1 MPNRLRQPTLWQS
14 LRFRVGAGAVVL
26 VSVIFALVTLNT
38 LNVLQQVAQESSR
51 SSIRQVAQ
59 MLNLALAPQTDTAE
73 SLAHITPYL
82 QELISPDSDG
92 LVYLVLQDERGQMLA
107 QTDAVPSP
115 LPPVDA
121 DVDQAWSRGVLHLQ
135 QSILLGN
142 QQVGLLRYGLSSSL
156 LRDAASRLFRQNLT
170 TYAVVMVSLLALLT
184 WALTGLGQR
193 LRTLAEA
200 GARLARG
207 SYDVTV
213 PTVGND
219 ELTLL
224 GHELNT
230 MAEAVRVRIR
240 ALEESQASVRRL
252 NEELELRV
260 TDRTTE
266 LVQANQSLESTLAD
280 LRQLQEG
287 LVQSEKLASLG
298 ALVAAV
304 AHELNT
310 PIGNALTVASGFG
323 QKAQAFEQQARV
335 RLQRQALEQFLADSA
350 EASLL
355 LQSNL
360 FKASELITSFKHV
373 AIDQTSSK
381 RRSFDLERTIGDVLA
396 TLSPSIKHRLVRV
409 ETALAAGVR
418 MRSYPGPLGQV
429 LTNLYN
435 NALMHGFPVDHEGA
449 VGVIRVTSRRLEP
462 ARVVIE
468 VADNGLGMT
477 PDILKRVFDPFFTTR
492 LGQGGSGLGMHIV
505 HNIVVGLLQ
514 GQIEIDSQAGVGT
527 CVRLTLPLEATGAPI
542 DTSAMALEDDVA
554 LVALATAAP
563 VHPAGREPSP

>member
-1 MPNRLRQPTLWQS
+1 MPNRLREPTLWQS
-14 LRFRVGAGAVVL
+14 LRFRVGASVIVL

-38 LNVLQQVAQESSR
+38 LRVLQQVAQESSR
-51 SSIRQVAQ
+51 VNIRQIAQ
-59 MLNLALAPQTDTAE
+59 TLNLALAPQTETTE
-73 SLAHITPYL
+73 TLARIKPYL

-92 LVYLVLQDERGQMLA
+92 LVYLVLQDEHGQMLA
-107 QTDAVPSP
+107 QTDAVPDP
-115 LPPVDA
+115 LPPVDV
-121 DVDQAWSRGVLHLQ
+121 DVDQAWSRGVLHLE

-142 QQVGLLRYGLSSSL
+142 QQVGRLRYGLSSGL
-156 LRDAASRLFRQNLT
+156 LREAASRLFRQNLGA
-170 TYAVVMVSLLALLT
+170 YAAVMLALLVLLT
-184 WALTGLGQR
+184 WALTGIGRR
-193 LRTLAEA
+193 LRALAEA

-260 TDRTTE
+260 LDRTGALT
-266 LVQANQSLESTLAD
+266 QANQSLESTLAD
-280 LRQLQEG
+280 LRRLQEG

-298 ALVAAV
+298 SLVAAV

-310 PIGNALTVASGFG
+310 PIGNALTVASGFS

-350 EASLL
+350 EASML

-373 AIDQTSSK
+373 AIDQTSSQ
-381 RRSFDLERTIGDVLA
+381 RRSFDLARTVGDVLA
-396 TLSPSIKHRLVRV
+396 TLSPSIKHRSVRV
-409 ETALAAGVR
+409 ETELEPGVR

-435 NALMHGFPVDHEGA
+435 NALMHGFPAEA
-449 VGVIRVTSRRLEP
+449 VVQEGVIRVVSRRLD
-462 ARVVIE
+462 ASRVVLE
-468 VADNGLGMT
+468 VADNGLGMG
-477 PDILKRVFDPFFTTR
+477 PDVLRRVFDPFFTTR

-514 GQIEIDSQAGVGT
+514 GQIDIDSQPGIGT
-527 CVRLTLPLEATGAPI
+527 CVRLTLPLEAAGPAADDGSAP
-542 DTSAMALEDDVA
+542 SLEDDDDA
-554 LVALATAAP
+554 
-563 VHPAGREPSP
+563 PSPSALGGPT